1 MQTDPTTLPD
11 DIASLKAMIIARDSA
26 LRDHAIEIDHLKLLI
41 AKLKRQQFGHRSE
54 KLDRQIEQI
63 ELKLEELQT
72 DEGVAATS
80 APRARTAHG
89 NGGRNPLP
97 AHLEREDLIHT
108 PAETT
113 CCACGGAFE
122 ILGEGISEQLELVPA
137 RLRVIRHRRVK
148 LAGTGCDRIV
158 QAPGPSRPIDG
169 GIPGPDLL
177 ANVLVSKFCDH
188 QPLYRQRVRWEREG
202 IDLPESTLG

>member
-1 MQTDPTTLPD
+1 MSILFDFQ
-11 DIASLKAMIIARDSA
+11 S
-26 LRDHAIEIDHLKLLI
+26 
-41 AKLKRQQFGHRSE
+41 RSE
-54 KLDRQIEQI
+54 RLDRQIEQL

-72 DEGVAATS
+72 DDGVAATS
-80 APRARTAHG
+80 APRAHCPWQRRTQ
-89 NGGRNPLP
+89 P
-97 AHLEREDLIHT
+97 ATCTPEREDLIHT

-148 LAGTGCDRIV
+148 LACTGCDRIV
-158 QAPGPSRPIDG
+158 QAPAPSRPIDR

-188 QPLYRQRVRWEREG
+188 QPLYRHARSLE
-202 IDLPESTLG
+202 T